1 VVDAASSTGTVV
13 SPATEWRRRLRIF
26 ATAPDE
32 PRARRASDVTLLLTT
47 SFALAAAS
55 AAASPTPVFV
65 EALQRLAADVPHFLG
80 ALWQLTIDATALL
93 ALFLLVAAIV
103 DRRGSLARD
112 LVVAATVTVVVWT
125 LIGRVTT
132 DSWPDVWA
140 AIRAAAPPSWYPS
153 LRVALPAA
161 VVITAS
167 PHVVRPLR
175 NIGRWSI
182 SLTMVAVV
190 VLGAASALGAIG
202 GLLLAVAA
210 GAAAHL
216 VFGSSAGRPSLAD
229 VGAALTQ
236 LGIEPAELAV
246 ADRQPAGLFLVRG
259 RTADGTAIDVKV
271 YGRDAHDSAV
281 QSTLW
286 RKIWYRDPG
295 APLRV
300 GRLQQVEHEAFV
312 TLLAAQA
319 GVPTDVVVT
328 AGATIEDDVVL
339 VLRPTGRSLL
349 DVGDVGPGVVDQLW
363 TLVSTLHAAGIA
375 HGLIDPRHLL
385 LTDDR
390 RLGIRNFRGASAVLT
405 AAQRSTDLVQA
416 LVTTVALVGPDDAVA
431 AARRHL
437 DEARLA
443 ALLPYL
449 QPAVLTA
456 QQRRDVTSAALDL
469 PALRAALAAT
479 IGAEVPELQ
488 ELRRV
493 TLSTVVRVVLP
504 AVAALFLLSMLAG
517 LDAAALFDAVR
528 EASWWLLVVAFLAA
542 QLPRVSQAVST
553 MGSAPV
559 PLPLGPVYALQLA
572 ASYINVAIPSIAAR
586 VAINIRFFQRHGMPP
601 GTAVAAGALDGV
613 GGFVSQIVIL
623 AVLIVFTS
631 PSLELDLGHAASG
644 AGRLLAIVAV
654 AVAVIAAVVVLTP
667 KVRRFV
673 IRWVRR
679 LATEALVAIRGLRSP
694 RRLAM
699 LFGGN
704 LATELLFAGAL
715 GLFVAALGHPIGIGA
730 LLLTNISVS
739 LLAGLI
745 PVPGGIGIAEGGLTF
760 GLVQAGVPEEVA
772 FAAVL
777 LYRMATF
784 YLPPIWGYAA
794 MRWLERNDQL

>member
-1 VVDAASSTGTVV
+1 
-13 SPATEWRRRLRIF
+13 
-26 ATAPDE
+26 
-32 PRARRASDVTLLLTT
+32 
-47 SFALAAAS
+47 
-55 AAASPTPVFV
+55 
-65 EALQRLAADVPHFLG
+65 
-80 ALWQLTIDATALL
+80 
-93 ALFLLVAAIV
+93 
-103 DRRGSLARD
+103 
-112 LVVAATVTVVVWT
+112 
-125 LIGRVTT
+125 
-132 DSWPDVWA
+132 
-140 AIRAAAPPSWYPS
+140 
-153 LRVALPAA
+153 
-161 VVITAS
+161 
-167 PHVVRPLR
+167 
-175 NIGRWSI
+175 
-182 SLTMVAVV
+182 
-190 VLGAASALGAIG
+190 
-202 GLLLAVAA
+202 
-210 GAAAHL
+210 
-216 VFGSSAGRPSLAD
+216 
-229 VGAALTQ
+229 
-236 LGIEPAELAV
+236 
-246 ADRQPAGLFLVRG
+246 
-259 RTADGTAIDVKV
+259 
-271 YGRDAHDSAV
+271 
-281 QSTLW
+281 
-286 RKIWYRDPG
+286 
-295 APLRV
+295 
-300 GRLQQVEHEAFV
+300 
-312 TLLAAQA
+312 
-319 GVPTDVVVT
+319 
-328 AGATIEDDVVL
+328 
-339 VLRPTGRSLL
+339 
-349 DVGDVGPGVVDQLW
+349 
-363 TLVSTLHAAGIA
+363 
-375 HGLIDPRHLL
+375 
-385 LTDDR
+385 
-390 RLGIRNFRGASAVLT
+390 
-405 AAQRSTDLVQA
+405 
-416 LVTTVALVGPDDAVA
+416 
-431 AARRHL
+431 
-437 DEARLA
+437 
-443 ALLPYL
+443 
-449 QPAVLTA
+449 
-456 QQRRDVTSAALDL
+456 
-469 PALRAALAAT
+469 
-479 IGAEVPELQ
+479 
-488 ELRRV
+488 
-493 TLSTVVRVVLP
+493 
-504 AVAALFLLSMLAG
+504 
-517 LDAAALFDAVR
+517 
-528 EASWWLLVVAFLAA
+528 
-542 QLPRVSQAVST
+542 